1 MTAPLC
7 VRLVAA
13 AVLAMLAPLL
23 LVPSASAHGF
33 TSTVRAELTQ
43 PADGVLRTELELEYV
58 LLVRSVAKAEG
69 DPGLESRAKA
79 AFQTA
84 GVDLGLIGE
93 HRDAVLGYLGD
104 RFRISADAQACTP
117 SLGDELRAT
126 ERDGVPH
133 VVVMLDHAC
142 PQVPSGTAYKIT
154 SELFPE
160 SEGFVGS
167 TETILDYSLPE
178 ATGSTVLT
186 VEDPT
191 FSTDEATPTRLLDFF
206 VLGAEHLLF
215 GIDHILFLVAL
226 IVGSRRPRDILLT
239 ATAFTAAHSVT
250 FILASLGLVTIPAAI
265 VEPVI
270 ALSIAAVAAWHVGRS
285 WRDDRDAV
293 AGSRDRPLGDGDVP
307 IVSADPTGPAR
318 PVGGATT
325 LVAPVQASTEVEV
338 RSAGLLRS
346 LDSGER
352 ARLAVVFGFGL
363 IHGLGFAGAFGID
376 EPFSWGLLGSLLVF
390 NLGIEVVQLV
400 IIALVFPVLLVLRRR
415 RPVVAWWLGIL
426 AATGVAVVG
435 LFWFVQRLLGVG

>member
-1 MTAPLC
+1 MIAPPC
-7 VRLVAA
+7 VRLLAA
-13 AVLAMLAPLL
+13 AVLATLAPFL
-23 LVPSASAHGF
+23 LVLPASAHGF
-33 TSTVRAELTQ
+33 TSTVYAELTQ
-43 PADGVLRTELELEYV
+43 PTDGVLSTELEMEYV

-69 DPGLESRAKA
+69 DPELESQAKA
-79 AFQTA
+79 AFPTSGA
-84 GVDLGLIGE
+84 DIGLIGE

-104 RFRISADAQACTP
+104 RFRISVDGQACTP
-117 SLGDELRAT
+117 TVGDELRAT

-133 VVVMLDHAC
+133 IVVTLDHAC
-142 PQVPSGTAYKIT
+142 PQVSSDAVYEIA

-178 ATGSTVLT
+178 AAGNTVLT
-186 VEDPT
+186 VEDPS

-250 FILASLGLVTIPAAI
+250 FILASLSLVTIPASI

-270 ALSIAAVAAWHVGRS
+270 ALSIAAVAAWHVWRS
-285 WRDDRDAV
+285 WRDNGDDV
-293 AGSRDRPLGDGDVP
+293 AGSRDRPADNGDVP
-307 IVSADPTGPAR
+307 VVSTG

-325 LVAPVQASTEVEV
+325 VVAPTRLSTEVEP
-338 RSAGLLRS
+338 RSPGLLRS

-352 ARLAVVFGFGL
+352 VRLAVVFGFGL

-400 IIALVFPVLLVLRRR
+400 IIALVFPVLLVLRHRQPAVGR
-415 RPVVAWWLGIL
+415 WLGIV
-426 AATGVAVVG
+426 AAAGVALVG
-435 LFWFVQRLLGVG
+435 LFWFVQRLLGFG